1 LDTSQQIHAKV
12 PVELNLHQIYETG
25 SLEHE
30 ERWKTNKII
39 WVFLIGGPTEV
50 AFDKYECLFTQKK
63 ASMSAYFWVFGEK
76 KVVTT
81 KYVGFKECVVS
92 KLHKEIEEGKG

>member
-1 LDTSQQIHAKV
+1 MALDKH
-12 PVELNLHQIYETG
+12 G
-25 SLEHE
+25 
-30 ERWKTNKII
+30 
-39 WVFLIGGPTEV
+39 
-50 AFDKYECLFTQKK
+50 CLFTQKK

>member
-1 LDTSQQIHAKV
+1 MSAYLPK
-12 PVELNLHQIYETG
+12 
-25 SLEHE
+25 
-30 ERWKTNKII
+30 
-39 WVFLIGGPTEV
+39 
-50 AFDKYECLFTQKK
+50 KK

>member
-1 LDTSQQIHAKV
+1 MKRGGRPIRSFEFFLLEGLPKWLLTSMSAYLPK
-12 PVELNLHQIYETG
+12 
-25 SLEHE
+25 
-30 ERWKTNKII
+30 
-39 WVFLIGGPTEV
+39 
-50 AFDKYECLFTQKK
+50 KK